1 MRRTKIDES
10 IRANKIA
17 FIQTRGEIIHVNH
30 VVRDRALRAQL
41 LEDQISHLKI
51 RSEDCDLAVTD
62 SLLPLNLRCDVQWP
76 GDLVRRIGS
85 PIVAELGRVPRKIH
99 LR

>member
-30 VVRDRALRAQL
+30 IARDRALRAQL
-41 LEDQISHLKI
+41 LEEQISHLKI
-51 RSEDCDLAVTD
+51 RSKDCDLAVTD
-62 SLLPLNLRCDVQWP
+62 SLLPLNLRCDVQCP
-76 GDLVRRIGS
+76 SDLIRRIGR
-85 PIVAELGRVPRKIH
+85 PIIAELDRV
-99 LR
+99 